1 MRKTRV
7 ARTKGELRVTR
18 SDGTVEVFNEKQA
31 TDEARR
37 AVNKR
42 DRELRSPPTLAVD
55 RKYHEPIKQ
64 GFEQRE
70 RDPRAM
76 QVSDAIEAVRN
87 EQRERYKRSGKQV
100 E

>member
-1 MRKTRV
+1 MRKTQV

-18 SDGTVEVFNEKQA
+18 SDGTVEVFNEKRA

-37 AVNKR
+37 AVRQR
-42 DRELRSPPTLAVD
+42 DRELKSPPTLRVERSERA
-55 RKYHEPIKQ
+55 PISSGEARQ
-64 GFEQRE
+64 

-87 EQRERYKRSGKQV
+87 EQRERYKRK
-100 E
+100 